1 MATLS
6 LGGALL
12 AMKLISDASWV
23 QENIVKKELQSKT
36 LSPGTS
42 AHGFVYVPGL
52 RILRARR
59 SSFAFQLPEPAQTN
73 QSFWN
78 WLFEE
83 DCNEV
88 DLFFFL
94 AASLLS
100 AILFSAVPV
109 TLRAQTKSPEDTML
123 RLKAALVLTPDFCA
137 TKTKKGSFVS
147 GKETFEI
154 GRAACAELE
163 PALKGVFFSLTRTAA
178 PPSPEEAQV
187 VLLPKFGDVEATKTL
202 GAFSDREM
210 IVLLEW
216 TVKDRSG
223 KTVWIETVQGSSKH
237 HMGNTFTH
245 GKNVKLIVED
255 SAKDAAEQSASKMSS
270 SPELRKLAQQ
280 AP

>member
-1 MATLS
+1 
-6 LGGALL
+6 
-12 AMKLISDASWV
+12 MKPTCFS
-23 QENIVKKELQSKT
+23 
-36 LSPGTS
+36 
-42 AHGFVYVPGL
+42 
-52 RILRARR
+52 
-59 SSFAFQLPEPAQTN
+59 
-73 QSFWN
+73 
-78 WLFEE
+78 
-83 DCNEV
+83 
-88 DLFFFL
+88 FL

-100 AILFSAVPV
+100 AIFFSALPV

-154 GRAACAELE
+154 GKAACAELE
-163 PALKGVFFSLTRTAA
+163 PALKGVFSSLTRTEA

-187 VLLPKFGDVEATKTL
+187 VLLPKFGDLEATKTL

-255 SAKDAAEQSASKMSS
+255 SVKDAAEQSASKMSS